1 VTTLN
6 YGALR
11 KKAAEAGSGD
21 GELLPVGEYDGEI
34 IAAGAK
40 AKAAGYSLWW
50 KFKVLTGPEAGKVTF
65 LNQQLN
71 PDNGAQLDIFFRVV
85 KDLGIDFD
93 QVPDGT
99 PPESVAKLA
108 LGRKFH
114 FEIVHNPSKQ
124 DATKVFANFKNIKR
138 LDAGV
143 DTPAPPVVA
152 PAAAAPTAPA
162 AAAPTSELPF

>member
-1 VTTLN
+1 MTTLN
-6 YGALR
+6 YAALR
-11 KKAAEAGSGD
+11 KKAAEAGNGD
-21 GELLPVGEYDGEI
+21 GELLPVGSYDGEI

-108 LGRKFH
+108 LGRKFS

-124 DATKVFANFKNIKR
+124 DSSKVFANFKNVRR
-138 LDAGV
+138 LDGDAP
-143 DTPAPPVVA
+143 TPAP
-152 PAAAAPTAPA
+152 PAAAAPVFAPA
-162 AAAPTSELPF
+162 ADATSTSGLPF

>member
-40 AKAAGYSLWW
+40 AKASGYSLWW

-152 PAAAAPTAPA
+152 AAPLFAPEADTASA
-162 AAAPTSELPF
+162 SGLPF

>member
-1 VTTLN
+1 MTTLN

-21 GELLPVGEYDGEI
+21 GELLPVGEYDGEV

-71 PDNGAQLDIFFRVV
+71 PDNGAQLDIFFRVC

-99 PPESVAKLA
+99 PPESIAKLA

-124 DATKVFANFKNIKR
+124 DASKIFANFKNIKR
-138 LDAGV
+138 LDADAAV
-143 DTPAPPVVA
+143 PAPA
-152 PAAAAPTAPA
+152 PTAAAPTAPVS
-162 AAAPTSELPF
+162 APSSELPF